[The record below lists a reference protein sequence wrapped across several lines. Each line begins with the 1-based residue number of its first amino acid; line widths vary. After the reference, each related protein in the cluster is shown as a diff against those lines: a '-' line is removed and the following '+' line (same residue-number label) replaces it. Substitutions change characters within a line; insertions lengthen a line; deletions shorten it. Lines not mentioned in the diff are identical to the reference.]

1 MDLPRPFRG
10 IVPPLVTPLRDYD
23 TVDPGGLERLVD
35 SVTAGGVRGLFILG
49 TSGEAPGLSYR
60 LRREVIERVCSQA
73 AARLPV
79 IVGVSDTS
87 LAESL
92 RLAEHAA
99 RCGACAVVTTA
110 PYYYPISQSEML
122 AFLERVSG
130 DYPLPLF
137 LYDLPSHVRFRFE
150 AETVRRASSF
160 PNICG
165 IKDSSGDFD
174 HFLALRGALAENPAF
189 SILVGPEQL
198 LAAAVSCGAHG
209 GVCGGANLYPEL
221 YVALFQAAVEGNDE
235 EVARL
240 HDLVMRICDRIYTV
254 EQKGS
259 DYLRGLKCAL
269 AWKGVCEDF
278 MAEPYTALCDELR
291 AKIGQSLV
299 DLGMVTAGSWTAVSK
314 SALIRTNRT
323 LSQNP

>member
-1 MDLPRPFRG
+1 MELPRPLRG

-23 TVDPGGLERLVD
+23 TLDTAGMERLVD
-35 SVTAGGVRGLFILG
+35 SLIEGGVHGLFILG

-60 LRREVIERVCSQA
+60 LRREVIERVCRQA
-73 AARLPV
+73 ADRLPV

-99 RCGACAVVTTA
+99 LCGACAVVTTA

-130 DYPLPLF
+130 NYPLPIF

-150 AETVRRASSF
+150 AETVRRASDF
-160 PNICG
+160 PNLCG
-165 IKDSSGDFD
+165 IKDSTGDFE
-174 HFLALRGALAENPAF
+174 HFLALRGVLAEKTDF

-198 LAAAVSCGAHG
+198 LAAAVSHGAHG

-221 YVALFQAAVEGNDE
+221 YVDLFKAAVDGNDE

-240 HDLVMRICDRIYTV
+240 HDLVTRICDHIYTV

-259 DYLRGLKCAL
+259 DYLRGLKCSL
-269 AWKGVCEDF
+269 AWKGICQDF
-278 MAEPYTALCDELR
+278 MAEPYTALPDELR
-291 AKIGQSLV
+291 ARIGQRMVELGILSASSL
-299 DLGMVTAGSWTAVSK
+299 T
-314 SALIRTNRT
+314 SAPRKC
-323 LSQNP
+323 